1 MVSQHTFGV
10 SEQRWT
16 GRWWKKQKSLSRWA
30 PDPLPCFSWSSSTFL
45 IVSVTFLHTTLLEE
59 KFLPLTA
66 TKYLK
71 NSSLNNIFTENIQ
84 SACSARKVYSLSLV
98 LCLLSVHNIQKKK
111 KNTGHLLGAIT
122 LQDAVRTWLHL
133 IFANSVMRLSSP
145 SCTDEEKHSRCGTCP
160 TSHKC
165 WKQRL

>member
-111 KNTGHLLGAIT
+111 KQKHWTPLRSRYST
-122 LQDAVRTWLHL
+122 RC
-133 IFANSVMRLSSP
+133 
-145 SCTDEEKHSRCGTCP
+145 CTYLTSFNLCKLCDEVIIPIMYRWRKTFKMWNLP
-160 TSHKC
+160 N
-165 WKQRL
+165 LP